1 MATED
6 DDLIGPNETA
16 YRLELTPA
24 QLKMTHTALKS
35 LLDDFGH
42 DEHEVKRVVLDGP
55 GEAAGRERHPVDRP
69 RARDLAPQNPS
80 ANFASSLIRSG
91 VQAGV
96 KTMCVSTASTPST
109 SATNSFICSV
119 T

>member
-6 DDLIGPNETA
+6 DDLIGPDETA

-42 DEHEVKRVVLDGP
+42 DEHEVKRVVT
-55 GEAAGRERHPVDRP
+55 EV
-69 RARDLAPQNPS
+69 LAKLPDEN
-80 ANFASSLIRSG
+80 AIRSIDIDRG
-91 VQAGV
+91 
-96 KTMCVSTASTPST
+96 T
-109 SATNSFICSV
+109 
-119 T
+119 

>member
-42 DEHEVKRVVLDGP
+42 DEHDVKQRG
-55 GEAAGRERHPVDRP
+55 A
-69 RARDLAPQNPS
+69 
-80 ANFASSLIRSG
+80 
-91 VQAGV
+91 
-96 KTMCVSTASTPST
+96 
-109 SATNSFICSV
+109 
-119 T
+119 